1 VKGVATILCALALM
15 LGQFPAL
22 AANACAAPVKACCH
36 CSGKMACCSQ
46 NDSST
51 PAPATPART
60 GSEDQN
66 QLWAQVPAAVFV
78 GFPAAGTIAF
88 RPASH
93 FSPTFASAPLFARNC
108 VRLI

>member
-1 VKGVATILCALALM
+1 MKVIAAIVCALTLV

-22 AANACAAPVKACCH
+22 AASVCAAPVKAGCH

-60 GSEDQN
+60 GSDDQN
-66 QLWAQVPAAVFV
+66 QFWAQVPAAVFI
-78 GFPAAGTIAF
+78 GFPAAGTTSVC
-88 RPASH
+88 PAKN
-93 FSPTFASAPLFARNC
+93 FSPAPVFARNC